1 MDISKIGVGVII
13 TVVVQTA
20 GIVWW
25 VAQQAATVE
34 NLKVEVAEVT
44 DKVQLERQINL
55 ERDVRDIQ
63 KTIESLQKRLDTHW
77 DEIQAS
83 ATLKQIDELQAQ
95 INDIL
100 NILNNIR

>member
-1 MDISKIGVGVII
+1 MDISKIGVGVIVTI
-13 TVVVQTA
+13 VIQTA

-44 DKVQLERQINL
+44 DKVRLERQINL

-83 ATLKQIDELQAQ
+83 ATLKQIDELQAK
-95 INDIL
+95 INDIF
-100 NILNNIR
+100 NILNSLR